1 MSPQEFAARINGRQ
15 YLSELTAEETR
26 LAKSLGL
33 VVIYGASDD
42 LLEFDGAISEELGAN
57 DGTEARVGQYGLLKD
72 FEELHSNTEEEADF
86 EAYFRH
92 KASGFAIVKAV
103 WCPTKPG
110 ESEPWASWSIETT
123 VPHAT
128 FDVMEGGELFCRG
141 VVLRL
146 ADLPGVPS

>member
-1 MSPQEFAARINGRQ
+1 MTPTEFAARINGRQ
-15 YLSELTAEETR
+15 YRKELTAEEER

-42 LLEFDGAISEELGAN
+42 LLEFDGAISEELGAD
-57 DGTEARVGQYGLLKD
+57 DGTEARVGKYGVLES
-72 FEELHSNTEEEADF
+72 FESLHSRTDDEQQYED
-86 EAYFRH
+86 YFRR

-103 WCPTKPG
+103 WCPTKD
-110 ESEPWASWSIETT
+110 EASEPWASWAIETE

-128 FDVMEGGELFCRG
+128 FDVMDDGELFCRG

-146 ADLPGVPS
+146 SDLPGDAR